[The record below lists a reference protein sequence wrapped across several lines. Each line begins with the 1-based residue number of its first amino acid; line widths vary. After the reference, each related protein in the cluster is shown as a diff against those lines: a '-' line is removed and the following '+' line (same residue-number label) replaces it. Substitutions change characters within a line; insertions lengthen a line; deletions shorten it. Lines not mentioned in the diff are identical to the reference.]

1 MIPEEAVHPPFEPTP
16 EQANPW
22 DHIAPKFTV
31 IPDYLDRVV
40 DGTLQPYGG
49 SMDTFLQALD
59 DEKVAPEDMV
69 TLTDALEKIQTF
81 LESPPKDPDFE
92 HLTLKREIKLDT
104 LLNNWE
110 HPKVLLITN
119 EGDIVAAT
127 HDRIIR
133 LDKDGNLLYKLEIEV
148 ELSNLL
154 YEPIHDTVFFTIFS
168 KEFVHVLHKLDNH
181 GVVSEPLHTSDNQM
195 RILPD
200 PQGDLLLLQLKT
212 RIISGD
218 LIISKFN
225 SDTSEVTAT
234 HDIHIS
240 GTWKPSSYIQKNGL
254 LVLNG
259 GNTLSFFDTKTGTL
273 KEMSY
278 AGGESISVDELPD
291 EKISCVGEDRDSISH
306 GVIDTSIP
314 LVKESNYTYFPDYK
328 ILSPLKKTRTDILP
342 SGKIVQIK
350 YYIGTPSGEKRYFLQ
365 RWDTATG
372 AMDDVYEFSERPTAF
387 CIAPDG
393 KIVVANNSRGGEGSK
408 IYMYG

>member
-181 GVVSEPLHTSDNQM
+181 GVVSDPLSTSEHYM

-200 PQGDLLLLQLKT
+200 PQGDLLLLQSKT
-212 RIISGD
+212 HTISGD
-218 LIISKFN
+218 LSISKFN
-225 SDTSEVTAT
+225 LDTWEKTVT

-254 LVLNG
+254 LVLYG
-259 GNTLSFFDTKTGTL
+259 GHTLSFFDTKTGTV
-273 KEMSY
+273 KEMTY
-278 AGGESISVDELPD
+278 DGGESISVDELPD
-291 EKISCVGEDRDSISH
+291 GTIACVGNDRDSASY
-306 GVIDTSIP
+306 GVIDPSIP
-314 LVKESNYTYFPDYK
+314 FIKESNYTYFPDYVAMSS
-328 ILSPLKKTRTDILP
+328 LVLTRTGILP
-342 SGKIVQIK
+342 SGKIVQVN
-350 YYIGTPSGEKRYFLQ
+350 YFAAPSGEKGYFLQ
-365 RWDTATG
+365 RWDTTTG
-372 AMDDVYEFSERPTAF
+372 TMDDVFKLSERPTAF
-387 CIAPDG
+387 CTAPDG
-393 KIVVANNSRGGEGSK
+393 KIVVAFISERGVRK
-408 IYMYG
+408 IHMYG